1 MLPTLIYT
9 KPYKL
14 ITKIVL
20 NFVLSNNNNNYFM
33 SNDIYLIGEVGWE
46 ITLDSVIKAVE
57 NSDKEKDLNIKIHS
71 MGGSVYDGLAI
82 YNYLKSLDQTV
93 HTASAG
99 LVASIASIFFL
110 AGKKETR
117 KINSTD
123 SFLIHLPSSMDY
135 GNASDLE
142 KTAKELRE
150 IEGKLSDIY
159 AKETSLTKEEA
170 LELMGKDEM
179 LDINFLKE
187 KEFVNEIVEF
197 KAVAKYNNKNKNK
210 MADKKTMTDADKTW
224 FETFFN
230 KILGKQNP
238 TNKLVQDANGDE
250 LDFVDLADD
259 ETPKVGDKAKFD
271 GKDADGDYTMPN
283 GDVWNFVSGELTT
296 ITESDDDD
304 DESVEALKQKIAD
317 LESQAQ
323 ASATE
328 TETITNKVTELKAS
342 NKEKEDALIEI
353 KAKLTSSFEWNGK
366 EKRDNG
372 KKNKTRTIKR
382 IEK

>member
-1 MLPTLIYT
+1 
-9 KPYKL
+9 
-14 ITKIVL
+14 
-20 NFVLSNNNNNYFM
+20 M
-33 SNDIYLIGEVGWE
+33 SNDIYLIGEVGYE

-71 MGGSVYDGLAI
+71 MGGSVYDGFAI
-82 YNYLKSLDQTV
+82 YNYLKSLNQTV

-99 LVASIASIFFL
+99 LVASIATIFFL

-123 SFLIHLPSSMDY
+123 SFLIHLPSGMDY

-150 IEGKLSDIY
+150 IESKLSDIY
-159 AKETSLTKEEA
+159 ARETSLTKEEA
-170 LELMGKDEM
+170 LELMGKDEK

-187 KEFVNEIVEF
+187 KQFVNEIVEF

-366 EKRDNG
+366 EKRDDG

-382 IEK
+382 VKK